1 MSLILTHFLLFNHSP
16 PAHEMSS
23 PWSLNRKSTAR
34 AAKIERAL
42 EDGFPA
48 VAGSTVSNNNNE
60 SGVNLSHFPVG
71 STTRTEP
78 SLAPVSVDFRW
89 PATNESDAVDEQEV
103 DDNLLPRSR

>member
-34 AAKIERAL
+34 AAEIERAP

-48 VAGSTVSNNNNE
+48 IAGSTVSNNNE
-60 SGVNLSHFPVG
+60 SGANLSHFPVG